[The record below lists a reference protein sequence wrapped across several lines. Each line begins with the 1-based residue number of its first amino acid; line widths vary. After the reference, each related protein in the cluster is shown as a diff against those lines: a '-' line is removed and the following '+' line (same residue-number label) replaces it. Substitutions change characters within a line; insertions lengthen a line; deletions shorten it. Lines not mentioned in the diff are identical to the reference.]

1 LLDGS
6 LRQGKEMKNKTLTK
20 EQVLSLFMAS
30 IENGFSLATVAIDN
44 IPKKNNMHISLGLAE
59 LALEEL
65 GKSYTCLSYYCLTE
79 QKEEIWADFWKDWK
93 NHTVKAHRAFF
104 YEFFSLFRIEIKDS
118 GKLFPTIR
126 ESIPVEKEVSFYV
139 DFDFKKNEIVQ
150 PFKAI
155 NTDELF
161 YRVSSVVGP
170 LNVAFKVKKMIEEN
184 KDEDYRMAVSNYALQ
199 TITSNMYQQDVEK
212 VLRQMKNG
220 ISEYDRALN
229 DIWNLFNPEKETSDI
244 CINPTQGINP
254 IVD

>member
-1 LLDGS
+1 
-6 LRQGKEMKNKTLTK
+6 
-20 EQVLSLFMAS
+20 
-30 IENGFSLATVAIDN
+30 
-44 IPKKNNMHISLGLAE
+44 
-59 LALEEL
+59 
-65 GKSYTCLSYYCLTE
+65 
-79 QKEEIWADFWKDWK
+79 
-93 NHTVKAHRAFF
+93 
-104 YEFFSLFRIEIKDS
+104 
-118 GKLFPTIR
+118 
-126 ESIPVEKEVSFYV
+126 
-139 DFDFKKNEIVQ
+139 
-150 PFKAI
+150 
-155 NTDELF
+155 
-161 YRVSSVVGP
+161 VVGP